1 MSKIVYIDMDGV
13 LVNLQAEIEFANKI
27 GEKVVQHQA
36 RKYGSTKFGVD
47 KHLDSKW
54 PWDIFKNPDP
64 IDGAV
69 EAFNYLCNSSK
80 YDVYILST
88 APWNMPASWSHK
100 RRWVSKYLGENAYK
114 RLILSNHKNLCHGD
128 YLIDD
133 RTANGADKFNGELI
147 QFGTDKH
154 PDWESVLKYLKE
166 NE

>member
-13 LVNLQAEIEFANKI
+13 LVNLQAKL
-27 GEKVVQHQA
+27 EKNGWYQ
-36 RKYGSTKFGVD
+36 
-47 KHLDSKW
+47 
-54 PWDIFKNPDP
+54 DIFKDLSPME
-64 IDGAV
+64 GAV
-69 EAFNYLCNSSK
+69 ESFNYLCNYTK

-100 RRWVSKYLGENAYK
+100 RQWVSKHLGKNAYK

-147 QFGTDKH
+147 QFGTEKH

>member
-13 LVNLQAEIEFANKI
+13 LVDLQSKLDSSGWFKGIF
-27 GEKVVQHQA
+27 
-36 RKYGSTKFGVD
+36 
-47 KHLDSKW
+47 KHLK
-54 PWDIFKNPDP
+54 P

-69 EAFNYLCNSSK
+69 DAFNYLADSSK
-80 YDVYILST
+80 YEVYILST
-88 APWNMPASWSHK
+88 APWNMPESWSDK
-100 RRWVSKYLGENAYK
+100 RLWVSKHLGKNAYK

-154 PDWESVLKYLKE
+154 PDWKSVLKYLKE

>member
-13 LVNLQAEIEFANKI
+13 LVDLQSKLDSSGWFKGIF
-27 GEKVVQHQA
+27 
-36 RKYGSTKFGVD
+36 
-47 KHLDSKW
+47 KHLE
-54 PWDIFKNPDP
+54 P

-69 EAFNYLCNSSK
+69 DAFNYLCNSSK
-80 YDVYILST
+80 YEVYILST
-88 APWNMPASWSHK
+88 APWNMPESWSDK
-100 RRWVSKYLGENAYK
+100 RLWVSKHLGKNAYK
-114 RLILSNHKNLCHGD
+114 KLILSNHKNLCHGD

-154 PDWESVLKYLKE
+154 PNWESVLKYLKE